1 MSQQGPPKIQL
12 VNSPDYRENYAN
24 SVQVRTNLWDIFFMF
39 GTLNQNS
46 PDLVTIH
53 NFQGV
58 YLSPQQAKAF
68 LNVLQQNVTQ
78 YEAAFGE
85 IRLEPKAGA
94 SFVQ

>member
-1 MSQQGPPKIQL
+1 MNQTVQPRIQL
-12 VNSPDYRENYAN
+12 VNNPDYRENYAN
-24 SVQVRTNLWDIFFMF
+24 SVQVRTNLWDIFLMF
-39 GTLNQNS
+39 GTLNQNA

-58 YLSPQQAKAF
+58 YMSPQQAKAF
-68 LNVLQQNVTQ
+68 LNVLSQNVTQ

-85 IRLEPKAGA
+85 IKLEPHAGA

>member
-1 MSQQGPPKIQL
+1 MNQIVQPRIQL
-12 VNSPDYRENYAN
+12 VNNPDYRENYAN
-24 SVQVRTNLWDIFFMF
+24 SVQVRTNLWDIFLMF
-39 GTLNQNS
+39 GTLNQNA

-58 YLSPQQAKAF
+58 YMSPQQAKAF
-68 LNVLQQNVTQ
+68 LNVLSQNVTQ

-85 IRLEPKAGA
+85 IKLEPHAGA